1 MMKMRKEHGGKIEAM
16 LTDAQKK
23 QWKEML
29 GKPLNLDE

>member
-1 MMKMRKEHGGKIEAM
+1 MKIKKEHEDQIEAV

-29 GKPLNLDE
+29 GKPLDLDE